1 MIRQFAPAT
10 KRRIRGCMTRT
21 IGWDLGGANIK
32 SACVEGGRVVSV
44 TQTPCPATQDRR
56 KFDEAFGQALAA
68 LTSAASI
75 HAVTMTGE
83 LSDVFADRQ
92 EGVGYLAKMVG
103 QALPQVIIYAG
114 RAGFVSPQDA
124 VNHVVDIASA
134 NWHASASLA
143 AQQCSEGLFIDIG
156 TTTADLIPFRN
167 GMVASSGYTDAE
179 RLQTGELVYTGVVR
193 TPVMG
198 IAQDATFRGRK
209 QRIAAERFAT
219 MADIYRLTGELP
231 EDADPYPTADQRGKS
246 REESAA
252 RLARTLGMDAFD
264 AETSDWVA
272 LANDFAGRQL
282 SLLQEA
288 ATQVLTAASVLA
300 AAPIVGAG
308 CGRFLVRRLAESLGR
323 NYLDFSDLIN
333 TDPRARE
340 MAARCA
346 PAVSVAIL
354 AGDFSKRPPRAI

>member
-1 MIRQFAPAT
+1 MRQ
-10 KRRIRGCMTRT
+10 I

-32 SACVEGGRVVSV
+32 SACVEGGRVASV
-44 TQTPCPATQDRR
+44 AQTPCPAVQDRR
-56 KFDEAFGQALAA
+56 KFNEALERALAG
-68 LTSAASI
+68 LTAKPEC

-92 EGVGYLAKMVG
+92 EGVGYLSQMVG
-103 QALPQVIIYAG
+103 QALPQVVIYAG

-124 VNHVVDIASA
+124 VNHVGDIASA
-134 NWHASASLA
+134 NWHASALLA
-143 AQQCSEGLFIDIG
+143 AQRCSEGLLVDIG
-156 TTTADLIPFRN
+156 TTTADLIPLRN
-167 GMVASSGYTDAE
+167 GVVASSGYTDAE

-193 TPVMG
+193 TPVMA
-198 IAQDATFRGRK
+198 IAQDSTFRGRM

-219 MADIYRLTGELP
+219 MADVYRLTGELP

-246 REESAA
+246 REDSAA
-252 RLARTLGMDAFD
+252 RLARMLGMDASD
-264 AETSDWVA
+264 ATIADWVA

-288 ATQVLTAASVLA
+288 ATQVLTAADVA
-300 AAPIVGAG
+300 ARAPIVGAG
-308 CGRFLVRRLAESLGR
+308 CGRFLARGLAESLGR
-323 NYLDFSDLIN
+323 PYSDFSDVIN
-333 TDPRARE
+333 ADPEARE

-346 PAVSVAIL
+346 PAVAVAIL

>member
-1 MIRQFAPAT
+1 MRQ
-10 KRRIRGCMTRT
+10 I

-32 SACVEGGRVVSV
+32 NACVDGGRVASV
-44 TQTPCPATQDRR
+44 TQTPCPAMQDAR
-56 KFDEAFGQALAA
+56 KFDQAFGRALAGLPA
-68 LTSAASI
+68 RAEL

-92 EGVGYLAKMVG
+92 EGVGYLSQMVG
-103 QALPQVIIYAG
+103 QALPQVVIYAG

-124 VNHVVDIASA
+124 VNHVGDIASA
-134 NWHASASLA
+134 NWHASASLG
-143 AQQCSEGLFIDIG
+143 AQRCSEGLLIDIG

-167 GMVASSGYTDAE
+167 GRVASFGYSDAE

-193 TPVMG
+193 TPVMA
-198 IAQDATFRGRK
+198 IAQDATFRELK

-219 MADIYRLTGELP
+219 MSDVYRLTGELP

-246 REESAA
+246 REESAQ
-252 RLARTLGMDAFD
+252 RLARMLGMDASD
-264 AETSDWVA
+264 ATIADWVA

-282 SLLQEA
+282 SLLQGA
-288 ATQVLTAASVLA
+288 ATQVLAAASVPA

-308 CGRFLVRRLAESLGR
+308 CGRFLVRRLAGTFGR
-323 NYLDFSDLIN
+323 RYLDFSDLIN
-333 TDPRARE
+333 ADPGARE

-346 PAVSVAIL
+346 PAVAVAIL
-354 AGDFSKRPPRAI
+354 AGDFSKPPPRAI